1 MRAEVT
7 EPGTETCSGDRSN
20 AGTMPLAVRP
30 VLALVAWRFLEIG
43 AIGFGGGMAVI
54 ALMEREFVR
63 RYHWVEE
70 DEFLHGAGLGQILGP
85 FAVNTSLFIG
95 YRVRGIVGGL
105 VAALAFLLP
114 SVVLVIALSWLY
126 FTFHT
131 ILSLQRALIGV
142 EPVVIALIVS
152 AALSMGGRA
161 VRSWPTILLALLACA
176 ASVLHVSPVWILA
189 VAGAGGLV
197 LRLGRPARA
206 LAVSAGVLASSK
218 TAAATPVVVAAV
230 APAVVPVTAALPTVG
245 WLNLIGT
252 FFKVG
257 LVFFGGGFVLIPV
270 LHHRLVSDLGWLT
283 QSEFMDGVAI
293 SQLTP
298 GPIAVLA
305 TFAGYRVAGVTG
317 ALAATAAL
325 FLPAIVLMVFIS
337 HFYERLR
344 HLAAA
349 KDFLA
354 GIVPAVVGLVV
365 AAALA
370 LAPGTLSWQRPTGIA
385 LALAALWLL
394 VWRKW
399 HPAAALGLGAGI
411 GVLAPSLLR

>member
-1 MRAEVT
+1 MSQSPISATFPSRAH
-7 EPGTETCSGDRSN
+7 SN
-20 AGTMPLAVRP
+20 KPT
-30 VLALVAWRFLEIG
+30 LALLALRFLKIG

-54 ALMEREFVR
+54 ALLERECVR
-63 RYHWVEE
+63 RYRWVEA

-95 YRVRGIVGGL
+95 YRVRGVLGGL
-105 VAALAFLLP
+105 VAAVAFLLP

-131 ILSLQRALIGV
+131 TPSLQRALTGV

-152 AALSMGGRA
+152 AAMSMANKA
-161 VRSWPTILLALLACA
+161 VRSWPTILLGLLACA
-176 ASVLHVSPVWILA
+176 ASVLHVNPVWILA
-189 VAGAGGLV
+189 MAGAGGLV

-206 LAVSAGVLASSK
+206 AAAAAGVIASSK
-218 TAAATPVVVAAV
+218 TSAASPVLVAAV
-230 APAVVPVTAALPTVG
+230 APAMIPVAAALPPVG
-245 WLNLIGT
+245 WLSLLGT

-257 LVFFGGGFVLIPV
+257 LVLFGGGFVLIPI

-317 ALAATAAL
+317 AVVATIAL
-325 FLPAIVLMVFIS
+325 FVPAIVLMVFIS
-337 HFYERLR
+337 HFYQRLR
-344 HLAAA
+344 HLAAV

-354 GIVPAVVGLVV
+354 GVVPAVVGLVV
-365 AAALA
+365 AAAVA
-370 LAPGTLSWQRPTGIA
+370 LAPGTLSWQHPAGIA
-385 LALAALWLL
+385 LSLVALWLL
-394 VWRKW
+394 VWRKG
-399 HPAAALGLGAGI
+399 HPALVLGLGAGI
-411 GVLAPSLLR
+411 GVLAPSLLE